1 MTTGWFPSYRRIAD
15 FSNIRRERVRGR
27 PALVLEFQPKSGA
40 APIGDVERQVAKMA
54 GTLWID
60 EASQQVIRIESY
72 FFDDYASVV
81 QGSSVWMEQTLVN
94 DEVWLPS
101 RIETNLRRSVNFGA
115 LLQALIA
122 VQFTGHKKFTVE
134 TDTSVT
140 LPGAGR

>member
-1 MTTGWFPSYRRIAD
+1 MW
-15 FSNIRRERVRGR
+15 
-27 PALVLEFQPKSGA
+27 L
-40 APIGDVERQVAKMA
+40 
-54 GTLWID
+54 
-60 EASQQVIRIESY
+60 
-72 FFDDYASVV
+72 
-81 QGSSVWMEQTLVN
+81 EQTLVN

-122 VQFTGHKKFTVE
+122 VQFTGHKKLTVE